1 MHARGA
7 VYIIKRLGGYMSGFG
22 GDINRTIRINPASQ
36 KAIKNFLEKENK
48 NRPKKLQLTV
58 NKAINKMI
66 QLVGSDDFL
75 QMEQTILKLEAR
87 GNRINDLEKRIRKN
101 AFLIWNNM
109 TKAQRDIFDDDLSI
123 YIGEKY
129 GLW

>member
-1 MHARGA
+1 
-7 VYIIKRLGGYMSGFG
+7 MSGFG